1 MSAYGSAISRYYV
14 HYRAQSYIYRDRE
27 INAKNSGALI
37 EYAQIKLQQSTNKL
51 KSSISKT
58 KKKKYLN
65 AINALMGRTNNLST
79 IDQQKADKA
88 YQELEQIIV
97 RRGEQYLIDRLSG
110 AVTKITQDSSQPAVK
125 MNEQSLAISQEKVE
139 DFINKFNKIVE
150 HISAG
155 VADGTLEWRDGAFDG
170 DLEKLLS
177 LTQEL
182 NKRASEVKYIASKN
196 LKNEAPQF
204 FRNLTKAEKLKN
216 LNWLMLD
223 NEWSNYI
230 ATFNNLASEYNLLF
244 DSATLLQGTHFENIL
259 GAAAEL
265 AFNTGVESLV
275 DNLKD
280 IVVGGEKQS
289 ATFII
294 DGVNAEVWLN
304 TKLGQSSKQI
314 VTTKN
319 GVKMA
324 IIPKYSQ
331 GKVDVQLTYKK
342 NILTRSGQPITIS
355 AKSISGLS
363 EIGLVKQTTADAI
376 IDQEEDE
383 YKKMFLNIM
392 AERSE
397 KIDTIFG
404 IKPGSDQY
412 YSLAK
417 AENVALNILKSQ
429 KQDAVLSF
437 KILSAYKALTGDVL
451 GRAFAKLFI
460 INDIKTQKV
469 YLIEMSD
476 IVTAIVREL
485 TNGAHTSINRLFSFE
500 STPNLETVRY
510 INTWVDGENGEITR
524 MVNLLNSVHAHKI
537 QVALK
542 GNQVP
547 LKNMG
552 MSINSQ
558 GKISTS

>member
-27 INAKNSGALI
+27 VNAKNSGALV

-65 AINALMGRTNNLST
+65 AINALMGRKNNLST

-110 AVTKITQDSSQPAVK
+110 AVTKITQDSSQPSVK

-150 HISAG
+150 HISTG
-155 VADGTLEWRDGAFDG
+155 VADGTLEWKDGAFDG

-182 NKRASEVKYIASKN
+182 NKRASEIKYIASKN

-223 NEWSNYI
+223 NEWTNYI
-230 ATFNNLASEYNLLF
+230 ATFNRLASEYNLLF

-275 DNLKD
+275 NNLKD

-294 DGVNAEVWLN
+294 DGLNAEVWLN

-314 VTTKN
+314 ITTKN
-319 GVKMA
+319 GMKMA

-417 AENVALNILKSQ
+417 AENVALNILKNQ

-437 KILSAYKALTGDVL
+437 KILSAYKALTGDIL
-451 GRAFAKLFI
+451 GRAFAKLFV

-510 INTWVDGENGEITR
+510 INTWVNGENGEMTR

-558 GKISTS
+558 GKIGIS